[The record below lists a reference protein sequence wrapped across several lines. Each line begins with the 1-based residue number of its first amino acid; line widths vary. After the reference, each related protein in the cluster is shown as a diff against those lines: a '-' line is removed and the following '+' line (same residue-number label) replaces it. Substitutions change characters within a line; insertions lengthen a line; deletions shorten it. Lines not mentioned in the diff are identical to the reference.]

1 MTPSPGWTRVHATAL
16 GATFGWAAMTGNE
29 WPLLVTA
36 VVLFA
41 VWIWVARQRWTPQ
54 GRFGPANAITA
65 VRFVLVLVVAAL
77 PGAWIVPWAGIAI
90 AVFFTLDGVDGL
102 VAHRTTVPPSSA
114 PSSIRRPMP
123 SWWRSRVYSSSKS
136 ACWVR
141 GFFWWERCD
150 MRSWSARA

>member
-102 VAHRTTVPPSSA
+102 VAHRTNCASEFGAEFDTETDAFMVA
-114 PSSIRRPMP
+114 
-123 SWWRSRVYSSSKS
+123 V
-136 ACWVR
+136 ACLLVVEVGLLGPWVFLV
-141 GFFWWERCD
+141 G
-150 MRSWSARA
+150 AL